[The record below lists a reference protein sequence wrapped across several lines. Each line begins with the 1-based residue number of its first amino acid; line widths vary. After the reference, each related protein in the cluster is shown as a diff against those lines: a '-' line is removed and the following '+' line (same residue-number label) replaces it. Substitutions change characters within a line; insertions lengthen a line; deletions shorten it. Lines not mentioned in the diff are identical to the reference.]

1 MKKSVTILYLII
13 ASAVSIAVVGS
24 VFFLVFS
31 AKLDEYSR
39 LSIHT
44 NAQTVRFLEED
55 SGLPALKQLYTE
67 QLPFTV
73 FCETSTRP
81 CNMGILFYGEQ
92 NGMHTIA
99 SNITEGRFFQPD
111 DFFSG
116 DNYAVV
122 GKDVSSEIYSAS
134 GSSWVD
140 INGLPFE
147 VIGILD
153 TGTHSPMDQCIYYN
167 LDALSNVA
175 LVYLDGN
182 NEDQIQRSLSALE
195 EYSPLQ
201 TIDAPKSGVSRL
213 LDLSS
218 TEKVFL
224 FLAVCSVIIF
234 HYYSVRLLAS
244 ACGEFVCV
252 RCLLGHSLHKTS
264 SQVMLWIFC
273 ILSGI
278 SILACVVGGPLLSR
292 FRFENFPFPMLQA
305 LITLELSFVLPSA
318 LYGKVYFLKKIERRL
333 GHP

>member
-1 MKKSVTILYLII
+1 MKKLVTTLYLVI
-13 ASAVSIAVVGS
+13 ASAVSIAIIGS

-31 AKLDEYSR
+31 AKLDGYSR

-44 NAQTVRFLEED
+44 NAQEVRFLEED
-55 SGLPALKQLYTE
+55 AGLSALKQLYSE

-81 CNMGILFYGEQ
+81 CNMGILFSGEQ

-99 SNITEGRFFQPD
+99 SNITEGRFFQTD

-116 DNYAVV
+116 HNYAVV
-122 GKDVSSEIYSAS
+122 GKDVSSEIYSTS

-153 TGTHSPMDQCIYYN
+153 TGTNSPMDQCIYYN
-167 LDALSNVA
+167 LDALSDAA

-182 NEDQIQRSLSALE
+182 TAKQIQRSLSALE
-195 EYSPLQ
+195 EYTPLQ

-213 LDLSS
+213 LGLSS
-218 TEKVFL
+218 TEKIFL
-224 FLAVCSVIIF
+224 FLAVCSVIMF

-292 FRFENFPFPMLQA
+292 FRFENFPFPMLQS